1 MSTYRQKQ
9 EALIREV
16 EDKFKRGEPLGLSII
31 GKNGNLEYAQDDRS
45 CLTSVV
51 FVPKELTDVIEHKV
65 LSHLKQIDPNQYY
78 YPAQS
83 LHLTYCNVQ
92 NIAKPATFTDADLPK
107 VVKVLESVVSK
118 TKSFKYSLK
127 GIFELPTSISICAY
141 FPEEV
146 VPSMKLIREEIKK
159 NWTSRQQ
166 GLCFR
171 HCLFC
176 KCFLC
181 TIQYQPR

>member
-1 MSTYRQKQ
+1 
-9 EALIREV
+9 
-16 EDKFKRGEPLGLSII
+16 
-31 GKNGNLEYAQDDRS
+31 
-45 CLTSVV
+45 
-51 FVPKELTDVIEHKV
+51 
-65 LSHLKQIDPNQYY
+65 
-78 YPAQS
+78 
-83 LHLTYCNVQ
+83 VQ

-159 NWTSRQQ
+159 LDFQTTRFMLQTLSFLQMFLVYDSIPASIKNILPNWLS
-166 GLCFR
+166 
-171 HCLFC
+171 
-176 KCFLC
+176 
-181 TIQYQPR
+181 

>member
-1 MSTYRQKQ
+1 
-9 EALIREV
+9 
-16 EDKFKRGEPLGLSII
+16 
-31 GKNGNLEYAQDDRS
+31 
-45 CLTSVV
+45 V